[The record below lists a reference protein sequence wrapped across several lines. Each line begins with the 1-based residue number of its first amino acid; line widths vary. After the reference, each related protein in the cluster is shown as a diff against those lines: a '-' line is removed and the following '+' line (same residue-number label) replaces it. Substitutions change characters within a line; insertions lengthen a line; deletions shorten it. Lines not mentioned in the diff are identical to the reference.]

1 LKDPAPFGVA
11 GFFFLR
17 RIAAMQKI
25 LPALVLAALAFTSTA
40 HAQGGYPDAY
50 ALRPLQMPDGMVQL
64 KVPVIINLTRRS
76 VASPVFIPFEL
87 RLGLT
92 HDFELRIFHPVHG
105 LCVSGQGKGCGRVY
119 NDLALGMLYSVMR
132 EQGIELSLL
141 GAVEVTSF
149 SSPAKVRLD
158 AGMAFKF
165 VHAPFSI
172 AAWPYVGIGLNHRD
186 QNGDDIK
193 IPIEFAFQLSP
204 PTALFFET
212 GFYGSAH
219 DFGNTWSSPLGV
231 GINFL
236 LQHGVDMG
244 VEFKLDNAIG
254 NGSTTDNRWF
264 IFYFALR
271 N

>member
-1 LKDPAPFGVA
+1 MRKFA
-11 GFFFLR
+11 
-17 RIAAMQKI
+17 
-25 LPALVLAALAFTSTA
+25 PALSLAALAFTSTA
-40 HAQGGYPDAY
+40 YAQGGGYPDAY
-50 ALRPLQMPDGMVQL
+50 ALRPLQLPTGMVQL
-64 KVPVIINLTRRS
+64 KVPVIINLSKGS

-92 HDFELRIFHPVHG
+92 RDLELRIFHPVHG
-105 LCVSGQGKGCGRVY
+105 LCVSGHAKGCGRVY

-132 EQGIELSLL
+132 ERGIELSLL

-149 SSPAKVRLD
+149 SSPALVRLD

-172 AAWPYVGIGLNHRD
+172 AAWPYVGIGLNHRGG
-186 QNGDDIK
+186 NGDSIN
-193 IPIEFAFQLSP
+193 IPVEFAFQLSW
-204 PTALFFET
+204 PTALFLES
-212 GFYGSAH
+212 GFFGDAH

-231 GINFL
+231 GINYL
-236 LQHGVDMG
+236 LEHGVDMG
-244 VEFKLDNAIG
+244 AEFKFTNLVG
-254 NGSTTDNRWF
+254 NGSGADGREF